1 MTRIEW
7 IDMLRGFSMMAILW
21 FHTEVYYTDT
31 IITPYAMYVG
41 DVLAVFFFLSGY
53 LMYSDKAFIV
63 RHKLYRI
70 LRSLI
75 IPYFF
80 FATIIAFPKSW
91 IHQQQI
97 DIISIT
103 KYILLGK
110 ASWFIAALIV
120 AQLLFTFSIA
130 IFKHRYVLIILAFI
144 TLFLSSYIGNGFNP
158 ADYYNSYDAWY
169 INEAMLGYSIM
180 VLGYIYHQHEERVN
194 KINNLTIITTLLLS
208 VIFIK
213 LYILKTD
220 AQLIFGPIIVSN
232 YLLFIGDIILTT
244 LLLVYFF
251 RLLPTVKLIQW
262 TGRHSLVYY
271 FICGAVPLIVSKI
284 FHIIGFYSN
293 SYFVIFLVFVVVY
306 LFATIITW
314 MIYKYLPW
322 IVGV

>member
-1 MTRIEW
+1 
-7 IDMLRGFSMMAILW
+7 
-21 FHTEVYYTDT
+21 
-31 IITPYAMYVG
+31 MYE
-41 DVLAVFFFLSGY
+41 
-53 LMYSDKAFIV
+53 KIV
-63 RHKLYRI
+63 
-70 LRSLI
+70 S
-75 IPYFF
+75 F
-80 FATIIAFPKSW
+80 
-91 IHQQQI
+91 
-97 DIISIT
+97 
-103 KYILLGK
+103 
-110 ASWFIAALIV
+110 
-120 AQLLFTFSIA
+120 LFTFSLA
-130 IFKHRYVLIILAFI
+130 IFKHRYALIILAFI

-158 ADYYNSYDAWY
+158 ADYYNSYDVWY
-169 INEAMLGYSIM
+169 MNEAMLGYSIM

-194 KINNLTIITTLLLS
+194 KINNLAIITTLLLS
-208 VIFIK
+208 VILIN

-271 FICGAVPLIVSKI
+271 FICGAVPLIVSNI
-284 FHIIGFYSN
+284 FHIIGIYSN